1 MTSIYFDKD
10 EYKRGETATITY
22 ADAPS
27 GALIQ
32 IITPTRRVARSWP
45 VSGSGSVEW
54 AISADTETGRHSLH
68 LYDSRGRAIAHDTAS
83 ITGGVTPPT
92 EPPPTGFTDTG
103 KVTPSTIEVDP
114 ATYDVMFKLT
124 GYKDKIITNVV
135 VTEGATKPV
144 SATLEPE
151 AAPPVTKTVTFV
163 SVPSG
168 ASVDVVAV

>member
-1 MTSIYFDKD
+1 MTSIHFDKD
-10 EYKRGETATITY
+10 EYKAGETATITY
-22 ADAPS
+22 VDAPS

-54 AISADTETGRHSLH
+54 AISADTETGSHSSH
-68 LYDSRGRAIAHDTAS
+68 LYDIRGIAIAHDTAS
-83 ITGGVTPPT
+83 IAGGVA
-92 EPPPTGFTDTG
+92 PPPTGFTDTG
-103 KVTPSTIEVDP
+103 KVTPATIEVSP

-135 VTEGATKPV
+135 VTEGATKAV

-151 AAPPVTKTVTFV
+151 VAPPVTKTVTFE
-163 SVPSG
+163 SVPIG
-168 ASVDVVAV
+168 ASVNVAPI